1 MTQLMAE
8 NITVRLGGR
17 DIVRGGAF
25 TVAAGEV
32 VGLIG
37 PNGAGKT
44 TLLRAVLGLAPLT
57 AGRVLIGGQ
66 DIARTPAHQ
75 RHGHMAYLAQGGV
88 AHWPLTV
95 ENLVMLGRLPHLNPW
110 RPVQNADT
118 QAVERALAATDMTA
132 LRHRTVTTLS
142 GGERTR
148 ALLARAL
155 AADAPI
161 LLADEPVAAL
171 DPYHQL
177 TIMALFRRLADQGR
191 AVVLVLHD
199 LNLAARFCGRVAVM
213 AGGRTVAE
221 GPPGDVLTADL
232 LADVYQVRAA
242 GPLGTGG
249 LTLAG

>member
-1 MTQLMAE
+1 MTHMSIE
-8 NITVRLGGR
+8 NIVVKLGGR
-17 DIVRGGAF
+17 TIVADGSF
-25 TVAAGEV
+25 TVSAGQV

-44 TLLRAVLGLAPLT
+44 TLLRAVLGLAPLM

-66 DIARTPAHQ
+66 DIARTPAYQ

-88 AHWPLTV
+88 VHWPLSV
-95 ENLVMLGRLPHLNPW
+95 EALAMLGRLPHLNPW
-110 RPVQNADT
+110 RSVEAADVR
-118 QAVERALAATDMTA
+118 AVERALAETDMTA
-132 LRHRTVTTLS
+132 FRQRTVTTLS

-155 AADAPI
+155 AAEAPV

-177 TIMALFRRLADQGR
+177 TIMTLFRRLADQGR

-199 LNLAARFCGRVAVM
+199 LHLAARFCDRVAVM
-213 AGGRTVAE
+213 SGGRTVAE
-221 GPPGDVLTADL
+221 GAPRDVLTNDL
-232 LADVYQVRAA
+232 LREVYHVHAP
-242 GPLGTGG
+242 GPLGADG
-249 LTLAG
+249 LTLVD